1 MRHRKINKIFGR
13 EKAARKSLY
22 KSLAESIILY
32 EKIQTT
38 ETKAKAIR
46 SYVEKAITI
55 GKESTL
61 STRRK
66 LLRTFHTEL
75 PVKKILD
82 VLGPRYKERSGG
94 YTRIIKLGHRFN
106 DGAEMVRIELV

>member
-38 ETKAKAIR
+38 ETK
-46 SYVEKAITI
+46 EKAITI